1 MILSENTVVI
11 DGSSVCLFTDNPEG
25 HLKLETL
32 NTKWQW
38 TVVSVSSH
46 EEWRDRATHPQNHI
60 WWDISTFDDCPM
72 KHIITFMVNE
82 M

>member
-32 NTKWQW
+32 NTK
-38 TVVSVSSH
+38 
-46 EEWRDRATHPQNHI
+46 
-60 WWDISTFDDCPM
+60 
-72 KHIITFMVNE
+72 
-82 M
+82 